1 MNIEIKMNQLP
12 KSTSKLLWFFCMK
25 QKWKMFVLFLI
36 CILTGFIPTVDSIM
50 LKNLI
55 EKIEFLEENKA
66 LSIFSSMGMWILG
79 YALWWELINW
89 SGRIYDYLYL
99 KTMPEVKG
107 KVLDTL
113 YNYAQYHNHSFFQKN
128 PAGDI
133 TNRIMEGS
141 RSFEMIICITNEK
154 IVTKISIT
162 LTALITLYFVH
173 PVFSLVFF
181 CWICAFC
188 CISVIFSGEIA
199 REYSVDYSKNK
210 SRLAGAIVD
219 TISNISSVRTFVN
232 HLYER
237 GYINRYITQGIDSEK
252 SMQWFIFKLRYVLGL
267 TCTIMIFFM
276 LYYAS
281 ILKSEHQITVGDVAL
296 IITLCLAVADN
307 IWDLMREVSDLLE
320 ELGTFTQSMSLIE
333 PYLLKDNKDAKELL
347 VTKGVIEF
355 HQVTF
360 KYHHNNNIF
369 ADKTLVI
376 KGGQKIGLVGYS
388 GSGKTTFVN
397 LINRLYNIE
406 SGSISIDNQDIS
418 NVTQDSLRRNIT
430 IIPQEP
436 ILFDRSIK
444 ENIAY
449 AKINASDE
457 EIYKAAK
464 AVHLHDEILAMPK
477 GYDTLCGE
485 LGNNLSGGQKKRIAI
500 ARAIL
505 KDSPILILDEAT
517 VALDGV
523 TEDLI
528 KESLKNLMKDKTVI
542 VIAHK
547 LSTLLD
553 MDRILV
559 FDKGAIVE
567 DGTHNDLLKAQQLY
581 YKLWRSQVVV
591 L

>member
-1 MNIEIKMNQLP
+1 MDQLP
-12 KSTSKLLWFFCMK
+12 KNASKLLWFFCMK
-25 QKWKMFVLFLI
+25 QKWEMFGLFLI
-36 CILTGFIPTVDSIM
+36 CVLTGFIPTVDSIM
-50 LKNLI
+50 LKNVI
-55 EKIEFLEENKA
+55 EKIEFLEENET
-66 LSIFSSMGMWILG
+66 LSIFSSMGVWILG

-89 SGRIYDYLYL
+89 SGRLYDYLYL
-99 KTMPEVKG
+99 KTMPKAKG

-113 YNYAQYHNHSFFQKN
+113 YNYAQYHSHSFFQKN
-128 PAGDI
+128 PAGNI

-154 IVTKISIT
+154 IITKISIT
-162 LTALITLYFVH
+162 LTALITLYYVH
-173 PVFSLVFF
+173 PVFALVFF

-188 CISVIFSGEIA
+188 CISLIFSGEIA
-199 REYSVDYSKNK
+199 KEYSVDYSKNK
-210 SRLAGAIVD
+210 SRLAGSIVD
-219 TISNISSVRTFVN
+219 TISNISSVRAFVN

-237 GYINRYITQGIDSEK
+237 KYINKFITQGIESEQN
-252 SMQWFIFKLRYVLGL
+252 MQWFIFKLRYVLGL

-320 ELGTFTQSMSLIE
+320 ELGTFTQSISLIE
-333 PYLLKDNKDAKELL
+333 PYLLKDNKEAKELL
-347 VTKGVIEF
+347 VTNGIIKF
-355 HQVTF
+355 RNVTF
-360 KYHHNNNIF
+360 KYHHNDNIF
-369 ADKTLVI
+369 ADKTI
-376 KGGQKIGLVGYS
+376 TIQGGQKIGLVGYS

-406 SGSISIDNQDIS
+406 SGTITIDNQDIAT
-418 NVTQDSLRRNIT
+418 VTQDSLRKNIT
-430 IIPQEP
+430 IIPQDP
-436 ILFDRSIK
+436 ILFDRTIK

-449 AKINASDE
+449 AKTNASDE
-457 EIYKAAK
+457 EIYRATKLA
-464 AVHLHDEILAMPK
+464 HLHDEIINMPE

-505 KDSPILILDEAT
+505 KNSPILILDEAT
-517 VALDGV
+517 VALDSI

-528 KESLKNLMKDKTVI
+528 KASLKTLMKDKTVI
-542 VIAHK
+542 VIAHR
-547 LSTLLD
+547 LSTLLN

-567 DGTHNDLLKAQQLY
+567 DGAHEDLLKTQQLY
-581 YKLWRSQVVV
+581 YKLWHSQVTI

>member
-1 MNIEIKMNQLP
+1 MNQLP
-12 KSTSKLLWFFCMK
+12 KGASRLLWFFCMK
-25 QKWKMFVLFLI
+25 QKWKMCGLFLI
-36 CILTGFIPTVDSIM
+36 CVLTGFIPTVDSIM
-50 LKNLI
+50 LKNVI
-55 EKIEFLEENKA
+55 EKIEFLEGNEA
-66 LSIFSSMGMWILG
+66 LSIFSAMGVWILG

-99 KTMPEVKG
+99 KTMPQAKG
-107 KVLDTL
+107 QVLDTL
-113 YNYAQYHNHSFFQKN
+113 YNYAQYHSHSFFQKN

-133 TNRIMEGS
+133 TNRITEGS

-154 IVTKISIT
+154 IITKISIT
-162 LTALITLYFVH
+162 LTALVTLYYVH
-173 PVFSLVFF
+173 PVFALVFF
-181 CWICAFC
+181 CWICAFF
-188 CISVIFSGEIA
+188 CISLIFSGEIA
-199 REYSVDYSKNK
+199 KEYSVDYSRNK
-210 SRLAGAIVD
+210 SKLAGNIVD

-237 GYINRYITQGIDSEK
+237 SYINRYITQGINSEK

-281 ILKSEHQITVGDVAL
+281 VLKAERQITVGDVAL

-320 ELGTFTQSMSLIE
+320 ELGTFTQSISLIE
-333 PYLLKDNKDAKELL
+333 PYLLEDKKEAKELL

-355 HQVTF
+355 RKVTF

-369 ADKTLVI
+369 ADKTIMI
-376 KGGQKIGLVGYS
+376 KGEQKIGLVGYS

-406 SGSISIDNQDIS
+406 SGTIAIDNQDITT
-418 NVTQDSLRRNIT
+418 VTQDSLRKNIT
-430 IIPQEP
+430 IIPQDP
-436 ILFDRSIK
+436 ILFDRTIK

-449 AKINASDE
+449 ARTNASDK
-457 EIYKAAK
+457 EIYQAAK
-464 AVHLHDEILAMPK
+464 LAHIHDEIIKMPE
-477 GYDTLCGE
+477 GYNTLCGE
-485 LGNNLSGGQKKRIAI
+485 RGNDLSGGQKKRIAI

-528 KESLKNLMKDKTVI
+528 KESLKNLMQGKTVI

-567 DGTHNDLLKAQQLY
+567 DGAHKDLLKAQQLY
-581 YKLWRSQVVV
+581 YKLWHSQVTV